1 MFARCTTRLPVFKP
15 IKLRLLT
22 PVTYHR
28 HVFTLCL
35 AVACCCATGNLSAQT
50 STANIGAGTNPE
62 WIWTPQ
68 HAAGNVPQDACHFR
82 KTIELAT
89 APAQG
94 FVEIAADDVYELFVN
109 GRRIATGSTQTSLDR
124 YNVSKYLR
132 GGTNVVAVK
141 VTNRNGQHAGLAA
154 RLEVISKDKS
164 SRSYVT
170 NATWKSNLKSL
181 PLWTSVAYIDDRWE
195 ASRSLGPFGRTE
207 PWSQPQKRRGLL
219 SVVPKKSSDGETSRA
234 PDGEHP
240 RFRLPE
246 GFQVQHVV
254 GGEKT
259 GSMIAMAFNEF
270 GQILASQEGGPLL
283 LVYDTNKNDTPDEVR
298 VCCDRVRNCQG
309 ILPINGQVY
318 VIADGPMGA
327 ALYRLSDEDQDGNY
341 ENVESVVRFKGSM
354 SEHGPHGL
362 ALGPDAMIY
371 IVTGNYTQIEGS
383 FAETSPHR
391 NYYEGDLVTPR
402 YEDPRGH
409 AAGVKAPGG
418 TVLRTDLEGQ
428 RVELFAGGLRNAYD
442 LAFNHAGD
450 LFVYDSDMESDAG
463 TPWHRPTRILHVT
476 PGSEF
481 GWRSGWAKWPEY
493 FVDSLPPILNTDRG
507 SPTGCVFYNH
517 HVYPARYHNT
527 LFSCDWAQGEIHAI
541 RMEPRGSSY
550 VARREVFLQGTP
562 LNVTDIDVGPDGW
575 IYFTTGG
582 RGTQGNM
589 YRVAWTGKATPYRG
603 SSGVAAALRYDQP
616 QSAWGRQ
623 GISTAREKYES
634 EWDAKVAE
642 FVFNKS
648 QTASDRVQAVG
659 LMHLVGPP
667 PTDAQ
672 LVELTKE
679 KDPLLRARAAYFL
692 GMILNEVAI
701 NKLIGLLDDP
711 SPYVRRITCESLA
724 RSQTQVPV
732 AVLSRMLTS
741 GDRWEAW
748 SARRLLEHNPDR
760 EWRGTIM
767 ATDRLQLFVQGS
779 LAILVRDPEPEVCR
793 QIVQRAVTLAQGF
806 VPDHDMLD
814 VIRIVQ
820 LAMLRGNVPATD
832 VPELKPWLSQKFP
845 AKSDLV
851 NREMVR
857 VIVYAQLSEFTG
869 RLVEQLNAD
878 IPDVERVHIATYL
891 RFMKDGW
898 TPAVRADVLQFLER
912 AKTLEGGKNLGGYME
927 KVAVDFTQSLDIASH
942 DMVMARA
949 DQMPNMA
956 VTSLFALPE
965 SEDAKLV
972 PRLIE
977 LDRRLV
983 GKTDEKYNE
992 LRIAVVA
999 ILARHGSEDAMGY
1012 LREIYDR
1019 DPERREVVAMGLAQ
1033 KPGGR
1038 NWDYLVRSIPILDG
1052 EPAQETLIKL
1062 TEVDFAPESPE
1073 HIRQVILCG
1082 LRLKE
1087 NGGMLAAKLL
1097 EHWMGDTP
1105 PGAGQ
1110 QWDTALAAWQRWYD
1124 TTYPSQPAPNLP
1136 HETGQNTYTYD
1147 DLLTFLDSAQG
1158 KSGAIDRGATVFKTA
1173 QCANCHRF
1181 GSLGSDNGP
1190 DLTTIAKRFQKR
1202 EVLESIVHPSQVISD
1217 QYATRTVLTED
1228 GGTYA
1233 GVVMPGGVDELHLLQ
1248 SDGTILRLEESNVEE
1263 ILPNRISSMPEGLLN
1278 SLTLDQIADLFA
1290 YLMDTPEL
1298 EVANRQ

>member
-1 MFARCTTRLPVFKP
+1 MTSASGRK
-15 IKLRLLT
+15 LLT
-22 PVTYHR
+22 IMAAIAWCSFAAAVT
-28 HVFTLCL
+28 
-35 AVACCCATGNLSAQT
+35 AQT
-50 STANIGAGTNPE
+50 RSPAPASAAKPE

-68 HAAGNVPQDACHFR
+68 HGAANAPQGSCYFR

-89 APAQG
+89 EPAKG
-94 FVEIAADDVYELFVN
+94 FLEIAADDVYELFVN
-109 GRRIATGSTQTSLDR
+109 GKRIATGSTQSKMDR
-124 YNVSKYLR
+124 YNVVKYLR
-132 GGTNVVAVK
+132 EGTNVIAVK

-154 RLEVISKDKS
+154 RLEVVGRDNA

-170 NATWKSNLKSL
+170 NATWKSSLKAL
-181 PLWTSVAYIDDRWE
+181 PLWTSVAYLDERWE
-195 ASRSLGPFGRTE
+195 ASRSLGTFGNTE
-207 PWSQPQKRRGLL
+207 PWSQPPKRRGLL
-219 SVVPKKSSDGETSRA
+219 SVVPKKSSDGETTRA

-240 RFRLPE
+240 KFRLPE

-259 GSMIAMAFNEF
+259 GSLIAMAFNEF

-371 IVTGNYTQIEGS
+371 IVTGNYAELEAAP
-383 FAETSPHR
+383 AETSPYR
-391 NYYEGDLVTPR
+391 NGYEGDLATPR

-409 AAGVKAPGG
+409 AAGIKAPGG

-428 RVELFAGGLRNAYD
+428 RVEVFAGGLRNVYD

-450 LFVYDSDMESDAG
+450 LFAYDSDMEADAG

-481 GWRSGWAKWPEY
+481 GWRSGWAVWPEY
-493 FVDSLPPILNTDRG
+493 LVDSLPPILNTDRG

-517 HVYPARYHNT
+517 HVYPARYHHVM
-527 LFSCDWAQGEIHAI
+527 FSCDWAQGEIHAI

-550 VARREVFLQGTP
+550 TARREIFLQGTP

-589 YRVAWTGKATPYRG
+589 YRVAWTGKATPYRD
-603 SSGVAAALRYDQP
+603 STGVASALRHDQP

-623 GISTAREKYES
+623 GISTAREKYAA
-634 EWDAKVAE
+634 EWNEKVAE

-648 QTASDRVQAVG
+648 QTSLDRVQALG

-672 LVELTKE
+672 LAELTKE

-692 GMILNEVAI
+692 GMIPNEVAI
-701 NKLIGLLDDP
+701 NRLIEMLDDP
-711 SPYVRRITCESLA
+711 SPYVRRVTCESLG
-724 RSQTQVPV
+724 RSQTQVPI
-732 AVLSRMLTS
+732 AVLSRMLSS

-760 EWRGTIM
+760 EWYG
-767 ATDRLQLFVQGS
+767 AVLSTDRLQLFVQGS
-779 LAILVRDPEPEVCR
+779 LAILIRDPEAEACR
-793 QIVQRAVTLAQGF
+793 QIVQRAVVLAQGF
-806 VPDHDMLD
+806 APDRDMLD

-820 LAMLRGNVPATD
+820 LAMLRGNLAATD
-832 VPELKPWLSQKFP
+832 VPELKSWLSQKFP

-851 NREMVR
+851 NRELVR
-857 VIVYAQLSEFTG
+857 VIVHAQLAEFTG
-869 RLVEQLNAD
+869 RLVEYLKST
-878 IPDVERVHIATYL
+878 IPEVERVHVATQL
-891 RFMKDGW
+891 RFMKEGW
-898 TPAVRADVLQFLER
+898 TPALRADVLQFMER
-912 AKTLEGGKNLGGYME
+912 ARTLDGGKNLAAYMD
-927 KVAVDFTQSLDIASH
+927 KVSIDFTQSLDIASH

-949 DQMPNMA
+949 DQMPHMA

-965 SEDAKLV
+965 SEDAQLV

-983 GKTDEKYNE
+983 GKKDEQYDE
-992 LRIAVVA
+992 LRVAIVA

-1019 DPERREVVAMGLAQ
+1019 DPERRKIVAMGLAQ
-1033 KPGGR
+1033 KPDGR

-1052 EPAQETLIKL
+1052 EPAREALAKL
-1062 TEVDFAPESPE
+1062 TDVGFAPEQPE

-1097 EHWMGDTP
+1097 EHWMGITP

-1124 TTYPSQPAPNLP
+1124 ATYPAQPSANLP
-1136 HETGQNTYTYD
+1136 KESGQNTYTYD

-1158 KSGAIDRGATVFKTA
+1158 KSGSAQRGADVFRAA

-1181 GSLGSDNGP
+1181 GAEGSDNGP

-1233 GVVMPGGVDELHLLQ
+1233 GVVMPGEEHELNLLQ
-1248 SDGTILRLEESNVEE
+1248 SDGKILRLERSNVEE
-1263 ILPNRISSMPEGLLN
+1263 ILPNRVSSMPEGLLN

-1290 YLMDTPEL
+1290 YLMATPDL
-1298 EVANRQ
+1298 EVATRP